1 MQKKIEL
8 GDKYFKNL
16 KLKCNINKSK
26 VMVFKKGGKLKATEW
41 WRMNGQTLKVG
52 DKFNYLG
59 VTLES
64 TGGWIKEKTIAKT
77 KVYKADGELV
87 CNAKSMCGI
96 EMYCT
101 QKVREVPINT
111 ILRISFGIKDHV
123 YYVVWENREVE
134 AWLVARVLRLKG
146 IRRN

>member
-1 MQKKIEL
+1 
-8 GDKYFKNL
+8 
-16 KLKCNINKSK
+16 
-26 VMVFKKGGKLKATEW
+26 
-41 WRMNGQTLKVG
+41 MNGQTLKVG

-123 YYVVWENREVE
+123 YYVV
-134 AWLVARVLRLKG
+134 
-146 IRRN
+146 